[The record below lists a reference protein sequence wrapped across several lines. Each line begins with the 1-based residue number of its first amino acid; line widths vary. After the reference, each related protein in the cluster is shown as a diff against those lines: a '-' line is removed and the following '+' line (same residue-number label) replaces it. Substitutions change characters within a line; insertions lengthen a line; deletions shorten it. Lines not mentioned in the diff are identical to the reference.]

1 MGHFLLVTFKC
12 FTLSLTYRFAYN
24 VSGHRFGFILF
35 RLAELLESV
44 DLCLS
49 QTLGILEFPL
59 ISSLYLQLL
68 CWDLL
73 AFYVS
78 RVFALTFWS
87 SLIIV
92 AWKSLSDNSYMH
104 VILALASIF
113 FFLPCKVEIFLV
125 LHMLI
130 TFRLHPGYFEY
141 YVMAFW
147 VFVLFW
153 QIMDPAELR
162 YKFQSTFCGLF
173 LLHPIQ
179 ICLARAPP
187 SGQFGTLEVIYPV
200 V

>member
-113 FFLPCKVEIFLV
+113 FFFYHARLRFSWFFTCWLPLDCILGI
-125 LHMLI
+125 LNIMLW
-130 TFRLHPGYFEY
+130 HYGY
-141 YVMAFW
+141 
-147 VFVLFW
+147 LFCF
-153 QIMDPAELR
+153 DR
-162 YKFQSTFCGLF
+162 
-173 LLHPIQ
+173 
-179 ICLARAPP
+179 
-187 SGQFGTLEVIYPV
+187 
-200 V
+200 